1 MDKEAY
7 KKYRDNHTA
16 LNEVT
21 ALVERLAEN
30 KIKVF
35 SGGDNAPLDKDK
47 YITSWQLGKRL
58 KEMGGSSLGEFD
70 SVISNLYREI
80 KGWRRENKP
89 KGQLSFKQ
97 RWVQKVG
104 NLEKSLSEW
113 RDEVVVEVKIG
124 NLIPNVPEWHVGFE
138 NGATCD
144 QFPFK
149 LSTEKPRGLGCFK
162 VRVAITTNFLKKVVP
177 FFKPDTSLD
186 VATSRQVASHN
197 SDEYGD
203 KFPFEYVCEPFVER
217 VSKKI
222 HGDSTYQ
229 YLVLHIDK
237 PMFEAEGQSFDHGI
251 KVRKFH
257 GLETYGRKANREV
270 VPVTRYLAYTGDT
283 CKYDSII
290 GTATSAIKAYKLLKS
305 RIARDLLKK
314 L

>member
-1 MDKEAY
+1 MDY
-7 KKYRDNHTA
+7 KKYNEYRDNRTA
-16 LNEVT
+16 LTEVT
-21 ALVERLAEN
+21 ALVERLAKN

-35 SGGDNAPLDKDK
+35 SGGDNSPLDKDK
-47 YITSWQLGKRL
+47 HITSWLLAKRL
-58 KEMGGSSLGEFD
+58 NEMGGPSLEQFD
-70 SVISNLYREI
+70 NVIDKLYRQAR
-80 KGWRRENKP
+80 GWRRENKP
-89 KGQLSFKQ
+89 KKQLFFKQ
-97 RWVQKVG
+97 RWVQKVS

-149 LSTEKPRGLGCFK
+149 LSTEKPRGFGCFK

-177 FFKPDTSLD
+177 FFRSDTSD
-186 VATSRQVASHN
+186 GRYPN
-197 SDEYGD
+197 SVQF
-203 KFPFEYVCEPFVER
+203 KYVCEPFIER
-217 VSKKI
+217 VSKKA

-229 YLVLHIDK
+229 YLVLHIDD
-237 PMFEAEGQSFDHGI
+237 PVFEVEGQSFDHGI

-290 GTATSAIKAYKLLKS
+290 GTATSAWKANQLLKS

>member
-1 MDKEAY
+1 MDY
-7 KKYRDNHTA
+7 KKYNEYRDNRTA
-16 LNEVT
+16 LTEVT
-21 ALVERLAEN
+21 ALVERLAKN

-47 YITSWQLGKRL
+47 HITRWLLAKRL
-58 KEMGGSSLGEFD
+58 NEMGGPSLEQFD
-70 SVISNLYREI
+70 NVIDKLYRQAR
-80 KGWRRENKP
+80 GWRRENKP
-89 KGQLSFKQ
+89 KGQLTFKQ
-97 RWVQKVG
+97 RWVHKVG

-138 NGATCD
+138 NGATSD

-177 FFKPDTSLD
+177 FFPSTKSL
-186 VATSRQVASHN
+186 SEWGEYPN
-197 SDEYGD
+197 SYQ
-203 KFPFEYVCEPFVER
+203 FRYVCEPFVER
-217 VSKKI
+217 VSKKA

-229 YLVLHIDK
+229 YLVLHIDE
-237 PMFEAEGQSFDHGI
+237 PVFEVEGQSFDHGI

-257 GLETYGRKANREV
+257 GLETYGRKADREV

-283 CKYDSII
+283 YKEDSII
-290 GTATSAIKAYKLLKS
+290 GTATSAWKAYQLLKS

>member
-1 MDKEAY
+1 MDY
-7 KKYRDNHTA
+7 KKYNEYRDNRTA
-16 LNEVT
+16 LTEVT
-21 ALVERLAEN
+21 ALVERLAKN

-35 SGGDNAPLDKDK
+35 SGGDNSPLDKDK
-47 YITSWQLGKRL
+47 HITSWLLAKRL
-58 KEMGGSSLGEFD
+58 NEMGGPSLEQFD
-70 SVISNLYREI
+70 NVIDKLYRQAR
-80 KGWRRENKP
+80 GWRRENKP
-89 KGQLSFKQ
+89 KKQLFFKQ
-97 RWVQKVG
+97 RWVQKVS

-138 NGATCD
+138 NGATCV

-149 LSTEKPRGLGCFK
+149 LSTEKPRGFGCFK

-177 FFKPDTSLD
+177 FFRSDTSD
-186 VATSRQVASHN
+186 GRYPN
-197 SDEYGD
+197 SVQF
-203 KFPFEYVCEPFVER
+203 KYVCEPFIER
-217 VSKKI
+217 VSKKA

-229 YLVLHIDK
+229 YLVLHIDD
-237 PMFEAEGQSFDHGI
+237 PVFEVEGQSFDHGI

-257 GLETYGRKANREV
+257 GLETYGRKADREV

-290 GTATSAIKAYKLLKS
+290 GTATSAWKAYQLLKS

>member
-7 KKYRDNHTA
+7 KKYKDNLTA

-35 SGGDNAPLDKDK
+35 SGGDNAPFDKDK
-47 YITSWQLGKRL
+47 YITSWQLGKRF

-70 SVISNLYREI
+70 SVISSLYRQV
-80 KGWRRENKP
+80 KNWRRESKP

-97 RWVQKVG
+97 KWAQKVG
-104 NLEKSLSEW
+104 NLEKSLSE
-113 RDEVVVEVKIG
+113 RREEVVVEVKIG

-149 LSTEKPRGLGCFK
+149 LSTEKPRGYGCFK

-177 FFKPDTSLD
+177 FFKSG
-186 VATSRQVASHN
+186 
-197 SDEYGD
+197 EY
-203 KFPFEYVCEPFVER
+203 CEPFVER
-217 VSKKI
+217 VCKKAY
-222 HGDSTYQ
+222 GDSTYQ
-229 YLVLHIDK
+229 YLVLHIDE

>member
-1 MDKEAY
+1 MDY
-7 KKYRDNHTA
+7 KKYNEYRDNRTA
-16 LNEVT
+16 LTEVT
-21 ALVERLAEN
+21 ALVERLAKN

-35 SGGDNAPLDKDK
+35 SDGDNSPLDKDK
-47 YITSWQLGKRL
+47 HITSWLLAKRL
-58 KEMGGSSLGEFD
+58 NEMGGPSLEQFD
-70 SVISNLYREI
+70 NVIDKLYRQAR
-80 KGWRRENKP
+80 GWRRENKP
-89 KGQLSFKQ
+89 KKQLFFKQ
-97 RWVQKVG
+97 RWVQKVS

-177 FFKPDTSLD
+177 FFKSG
-186 VATSRQVASHN
+186 
-197 SDEYGD
+197 EY
-203 KFPFEYVCEPFVER
+203 CEPFVER
-217 VSKKI
+217 VSKKAY
-222 HGDSTYQ
+222 GDSTYQ
-229 YLVLHIDK
+229 YLVLHIDE

-257 GLETYGRKANREV
+257 GLETYGRKADREV
-270 VPVTRYLAYTGDT
+270 VPVTRYLAYTGET
-283 CKYDSII
+283 CKNDSII

>member
-1 MDKEAY
+1 MDY
-7 KKYRDNHTA
+7 KKYNEYRDNRTA
-16 LNEVT
+16 LTEVT
-21 ALVERLAEN
+21 ALVERLAKN

-35 SGGDNAPLDKDK
+35 SGGDNSPLDKDK
-47 YITSWQLGKRL
+47 HITRWLLAKRL
-58 KEMGGSSLGEFD
+58 NEMGGPSLEQFD
-70 SVISNLYREI
+70 NVIDKLYRQAR
-80 KGWRRENKP
+80 GWRRENKP
-89 KGQLSFKQ
+89 NGQLTFKQ

-138 NGATCD
+138 NGATSD

-177 FFKPDTSLD
+177 FFRSDTSLD

-197 SDEYGD
+197 SDAYGD

-217 VSKKI
+217 VSKKA

-229 YLVLHIDK
+229 YLVLHIDE

-290 GTATSAIKAYKLLKS
+290 GTATSAWKAYQLLKS